1 MYDSS
6 RYSSSDDGNTNVQN
20 QNNNNVLSNI
30 PILETIYIDKNC
42 IKSNIGISHKNS
54 TDSIQSD
61 NYQSGTFRKGYSFS
75 NTQNNFPLNQTEIL
89 SQSNFKNKEANATT
103 NMYIGNINIT
113 INNHNN
119 NYSSNNN
126 NNRDN
131 DNDNGTFI
139 SIGGQIDYQNNNLN
153 LNENNNYNNSN
164 YNNFNNN
171 NNNYNNSN
179 YNNFNNNN
187 NNYNNSNYN
196 NFNNNNKIESS
207 NNQKYMYSFYGE
219 PMNEIAARNFNW
231 NNSKYK
237 SNSSLY
243 SP

>member
-1 MYDSS
+1 MFDSS
-6 RYSSSDDGNTNVQN
+6 RFTSSNVQN
-20 QNNNNVLSNI
+20 QNINNVLSNI
-30 PILETIYIDKNC
+30 PMQKSIYIDNAEFNKSNSSKNC

-54 TDSIQSD
+54 TNSIQSD
-61 NYQSGTFRKGYSFS
+61 NYKSGTFRKGYSFS
-75 NTQNNFPLNQTEIL
+75 NTQNNYPLNQSEIL
-89 SQSNFKNKEANATT
+89 SQSNFKNEEANATT

-171 NNNYNNSN
+171 N
-179 YNNFNNNN
+179 
-187 NNYNNSNYN
+187 
-196 NFNNNNKIESS
+196 KIESS

>member
-1 MYDSS
+1 MFDSS
-6 RYSSSDDGNTNVQN
+6 RYSSSNNSKINVQN
-20 QNNNNVLSNI
+20 QNINNMLSNI
-30 PILETIYIDKNC
+30 PIQNSIYIDNAAN
-42 IKSNIGISHKNS
+42 KSNSSKNIGICHKNS
-54 TDSIQSD
+54 TNRIQSD

-75 NTQNNFPLNQTEIL
+75 NTQNNYPLNQSEIL
-89 SQSNFKNKEANATT
+89 SQSNFKNEEANATT

-187 NNYNNSNYN
+187 
-196 NFNNNNKIESS
+196 KIESS

>member
-1 MYDSS
+1 MHDSS
-6 RYSSSDDGNTNVQN
+6 RFSSSNNSNTNVQN
-20 QNNNNVLSNI
+20 QNINNELSNI
-30 PILETIYIDKNC
+30 PMQKSIYFDNAEF
-42 IKSNIGISHKNS
+42 IGISHKNS

-75 NTQNNFPLNQTEIL
+75 NTQNNYPLNQSEIL
-89 SQSNFKNKEANATT
+89 SQSNFKNEEANATT

-113 INNHNN
+113 INNHSGD
-119 NYSSNNN
+119 YSSNNN
-126 NNRDN
+126 NNRDD

-139 SIGGQIDYQNNNLN
+139 SIGGQID
-153 LNENNNYNNSN
+153 
-164 YNNFNNN
+164 
-171 NNNYNNSN
+171 
-179 YNNFNNNN
+179 
-187 NNYNNSNYN
+187 NYNNSNYN

>member
-1 MYDSS
+1 MHDSS
-6 RYSSSDDGNTNVQN
+6 RFSSSNNSNTNVQN
-20 QNNNNVLSNI
+20 QNINNELSNI
-30 PILETIYIDKNC
+30 PMQKSIYYDNAEF
-42 IKSNIGISHKNS
+42 IGISHKNS

-113 INNHNN
+113 INNHSGD
-119 NYSSNNN
+119 YSSNNN
-126 NNRDN
+126 NNRDD

-139 SIGGQIDYQNNNLN
+139 SIGGQIDYQKNNLN
-153 LNENNNYNNSN
+153 LNE
-164 YNNFNNN
+164 
-171 NNNYNNSN
+171 
-179 YNNFNNNN
+179 N